1 MLYTDVDWIFTMQA
15 AINGTS
21 SEDES
26 VDTTDK
32 EMKSFEEALLRNEN
46 KVALS

>member
-1 MLYTDVDWIFTMQA
+1 MLYTDVDWIFTIQA
-15 AINGTS
+15 AINDTS

-26 VDTTDK
+26 VNLNK
-32 EMKSFEEALLRNEN
+32 EMNSFEEALLRNEK